1 MFSVT
6 EATKAEMPSGKLNS
20 ASFSALNVSPV
31 NAEGEGA
38 GNQLRKRFG
47 YDVGVEA
54 SWAWLEKT
62 MEEARKKGQNVS
74 LKYIVNFINAP

>member
-1 MFSVT
+1 MNLY
-6 EATKAEMPSGKLNS
+6 LNS

-31 NAEGEGA
+31 NAAGEGEG
-38 GNQLRKRFG
+38 GGDQLRKRFG

-62 MEEARKKGQNVS
+62 MEEARKKRQNVS
-74 LKYIVNFINAP
+74 TE

>member
-1 MFSVT
+1 MELAGSRVRLVSVN
-6 EATKAEMPSGKLNS
+6 MNLYLNS

-31 NAEGEGA
+31 NAEGEEGEGA

-74 LKYIVNFINAP
+74 LRI